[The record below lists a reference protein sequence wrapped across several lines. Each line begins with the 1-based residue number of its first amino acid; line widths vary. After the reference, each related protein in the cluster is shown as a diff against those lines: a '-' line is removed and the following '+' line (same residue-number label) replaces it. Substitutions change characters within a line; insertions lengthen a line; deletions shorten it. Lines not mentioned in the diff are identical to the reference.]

1 MTQQEA
7 LAAWRLFSFNWIPVG
22 LMALTLALALA
33 LTDFSIKP
41 ASVLLPFG
49 LATAYTGVTYY
60 KATRSGKRDP
70 LVIFILGATGQ
81 IVLIPALITPLIYI
95 AAAADFPMQDAS
107 LAALDRALGL
117 DWPAYFSFVYGW
129 PALLTGLVFAYNM
142 IGVFAFGVP
151 VVLGAA
157 RRYRRLQEFIL
168 GFALALVVT
177 TIVSTAVPAIG
188 VYDQIGLT
196 LSDYPNFAPGAY
208 LAQLRDLPLVRDG
221 SLREL
226 DILELTG
233 IITFPS
239 FHSAAAV
246 LYLWALWGVW
256 WMRPAA
262 LVACSAMLL
271 STPLGGGHYFVD
283 VFAGMAIAV
292 LAIAAARQI
301 SRRLTAPAALSIVA
315 RNAPEAA
322 VAAE

>member
-7 LAAWRLFSFNWIPVG
+7 L
-22 LMALTLALALA
+22 
-33 LTDFSIKP
+33 
-41 ASVLLPFG
+41 
-49 LATAYTGVTYY
+49 
-60 KATRSGKRDP
+60 
-70 LVIFILGATGQ
+70 
-81 IVLIPALITPLIYI
+81 
-95 AAAADFPMQDAS
+95 
-107 LAALDRALGL
+107 
-117 DWPAYFSFVYGW
+117 
-129 PALLTGLVFAYNM
+129 
-142 IGVFAFGVP
+142 AFGVP

-168 GFALALVVT
+168 AFVLALVAT
-177 TIVSTAVPAIG
+177 TMVSTLVPAIG

-196 LSDYPNFAPGAY
+196 LSDYPNFTPGAY
-208 LAQLRDLPLVRDG
+208 LAQLHDLPLVRDG

-226 DILELTG
+226 DILKLTG

-256 WMRPAA
+256 WIRPAA
-262 LVACSAMLL
+262 LGASGAMLR

-292 LAIAAARQI
+292 LAIAAARQT
-301 SRRLTAPAALSIVA
+301 SRWLTAPAAPSVVA